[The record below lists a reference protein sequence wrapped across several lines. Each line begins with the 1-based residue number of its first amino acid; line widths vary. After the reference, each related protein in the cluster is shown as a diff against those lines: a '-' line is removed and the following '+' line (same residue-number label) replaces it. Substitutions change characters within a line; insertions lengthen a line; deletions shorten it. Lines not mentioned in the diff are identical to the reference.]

1 MPKELDSLIKPEL
14 FTSRIQDL
22 NTILKPYANRRNYGP
37 VFRFMTLILLGS
49 ITLAM
54 YVMFGS
60 EIFFIARIIL
70 VLGALK
76 CVADLT
82 FIQQDFEKD
91 IISQLNTFN
100 QEDRSIKLA
109 WKLQPYGTEPFF
121 NLAPVPFL
129 RQIRVEYASKETE
142 CDEVLPNNVLKSANS
157 VQAIMTFVVTL
168 PNKTIHSDETQ
179 TSNSA
184 VINQVPRVSPV
195 IASIPLNLQHSESIC
210 IPTAIPE
217 DLGSLIGFE
226 QFTSRMQQLND
237 ILKPHVNRRNY
248 GPVFRYL
255 TLISLG
261 FITLGMYMMFGSEI
275 LFVARIILI
284 LGALKCVTDLTFIK
298 QDFENAIIS
307 QLNSFNEEDESIRL
321 VWTLQPY
328 GTEPFF
334 NLAPVPFLRQITIA
348 YISKEIEVEELP
360 EYHIEFTL
368 FGSAAGPVALYYDL
382 ESGPPTYDEATR

>member
-1 MPKELDSLIKPEL
+1 
-14 FTSRIQDL
+14 
-22 NTILKPYANRRNYGP
+22 
-37 VFRFMTLILLGS
+37 
-49 ITLAM
+49 
-54 YVMFGS
+54 
-60 EIFFIARIIL
+60 
-70 VLGALK
+70 
-76 CVADLT
+76 
-82 FIQQDFEKD
+82 
-91 IISQLNTFN
+91 
-100 QEDRSIKLA
+100 
-109 WKLQPYGTEPFF
+109 
-121 NLAPVPFL
+121 
-129 RQIRVEYASKETE
+129 
-142 CDEVLPNNVLKSANS
+142 
-157 VQAIMTFVVTL
+157 MTFAVTL
-168 PNKTIHSDETQ
+168 PNKTIHRDETQ

-195 IASIPLNLQHSESIC
+195 IASIPLNLQHSERIC

-226 QFTSRMQQLND
+226 QFTCRMQQLND

-275 LFVARIILI
+275 LFVARTILI
-284 LGALKCVTDLTFIK
+284 LGALKCVADLTFIK

-348 YISKEIEVEELP
+348 YISKEIEVEKLP

-368 FGSAAGPVALYYDL
+368 FGSVAGPVALYYDL